1 MGSVDRHV
9 SPRAVFWEMQNRLPR
24 SVTTLV
30 WDNSFASVYSKDW
43 IRKIMKQD
51 LTRFQQEKW

>member
-1 MGSVDRHV
+1 
-9 SPRAVFWEMQNRLPR
+9 MQNRLPR

-43 IRKIMKQD
+43 SVGDGEEID
-51 LTRFQQEKW
+51 GWVG